1 MKFDV
6 VFFFPLKEFFFVI
19 NFTLKFIIVV
29 WFFDLWKV
37 VGLLEIFGFFVGVL
51 MGGNFNGFFKNEF
64 E

>member
-1 MKFDV
+1 
-6 VFFFPLKEFFFVI
+6 
-19 NFTLKFIIVV
+19 
-29 WFFDLWKV
+29 V